1 MARPSWKSASL
12 NGETRIYRK
21 REDMN
26 ISLSHRTLHFRKP
39 ARTSRGEYMTHDA
52 IIITIR
58 DKEGKRIGLGECA
71 PLPDLSSDR
80 DAYTRMSDVARLIEQ
95 ALQSENYTETLR
107 PYPALLFAL
116 ESAMYDYQ
124 QNPLLYDTPFARSE
138 VGIPMNGL
146 VWMSDYDDMLAQVKA
161 KLRQGFRC
169 IKLKIGAID
178 WQEELRLISTI
189 RSRFSPDTLELRV
202 DANGAWT
209 LPEAEE
215 KMATLTQYDI
225 HSIEQPIAP
234 YQWKEMAH
242 LCRLQEEAKAQGRK
256 HLPVALDEELI
267 GVNSLEE
274 KRLMLDTIRPQYIV
288 IKPTLHGGMT
298 GSMEWASEAGKR
310 GIGSWMTSALESNI
324 GLRNVALLAARVYG
338 PRITFP
344 QGLGTGL
351 LYTDNIEMDLEL
363 RGSKMWRAQ
372 VEEA

>member
-1 MARPSWKSASL
+1 MARPSWKSANL

-58 DKEGKRIGLGECA
+58 DEEGKRIGLGECA
-71 PLPDLSSDR
+71 PLPGLSSDR

-202 DANGAWT
+202 DANGAWS
-209 LPEAEE
+209 PSEAEE
-215 KMATLTQYDI
+215 KMTALAQYDI

-234 YQWKEMAH
+234 YQWKDMAH

-256 HLPVALDEELI
+256 YLPVALDEELI

-298 GSMEWASEAGKR
+298 GSIEWASEAGKR
-310 GIGSWMTSALESNI
+310 GIPSWMTSALESNI

-351 LYTDNIEMDLEL
+351 LYTDNIEMDMEL

>member
-1 MARPSWKSASL
+1 
-12 NGETRIYRK
+12 
-21 REDMN
+21 MN

-39 ARTSRGEYMTHDA
+39 ARTSRGEYLTHDA

-58 DKEGKRIGLGECA
+58 DEEGKRIGLGECA

-80 DAYTRMSDVARLIEQ
+80 DAYTRMSNVARLIEQ

-209 LPEAEE
+209 PSEAEE
-215 KMATLTQYDI
+215 KMATLAQYDI

-234 YQWKEMAH
+234 YQWKDMAH

-256 HLPVALDEELI
+256 YLPVALDEELI
-267 GVNSLEE
+267 DVNSLEE

-298 GSMEWASEAGKR
+298 GSIEWVSEAGKR
-310 GIGSWMTSALESNI
+310 GIPSWMTSALESNI

-351 LYTDNIEMDLEL
+351 LYTDNIEMDMEL

>member
-1 MARPSWKSASL
+1 
-12 NGETRIYRK
+12 
-21 REDMN
+21 MN

-39 ARTSRGEYMTHDA
+39 ARTSRGEYLTHDV

-58 DKEGKRIGLGECA
+58 DEEGRRIGLGECA

-80 DAYTRMSDVARLIEQ
+80 DAYTRMSDVARLIEK
-95 ALQSENYTETLR
+95 ALQSENYAETLR

-178 WQEELRLISTI
+178 WEEELRLISTV
-189 RSRFSPDTLELRV
+189 RSRFSRDTLELRV

-209 LPEAEE
+209 SAEAEE
-215 KMATLTQYDI
+215 KMATLAEYDI

-234 YQWKEMAH
+234 YQWKEMAA
-242 LCRLQEEAKAQGRK
+242 LCRIQDQARNNGKK
-256 HLPVALDEELI
+256 HLPIALDEELI

-274 KRLMLDTIRPQYIV
+274 KCLMLDTIQPQYIV
-288 IKPTLHGGMT
+288 VKPTLHGGMT
-298 GSMEWASEAGKR
+298 GSMEWISEANKR
-310 GIGSWMTSALESNI
+310 GISSWMTSALESNI

-351 LYTDNIEMDLEL
+351 LYTDNIEMDMEL
-363 RGSKMWRAQ
+363 RGSRMWRAK
-372 VEEA
+372 VEGL

>member
-1 MARPSWKSASL
+1 
-12 NGETRIYRK
+12 
-21 REDMN
+21 MN

-39 ARTSRGEYMTHDA
+39 ARTSRGEYLTHDA

-58 DKEGKRIGLGECA
+58 DEEGKRIGLGECA

-95 ALQSENYTETLR
+95 ALASENYAETLR

-124 QNPLLYDTPFARSE
+124 QNPLLYDTPFAHSE

-146 VWMSDYDDMLAQVKA
+146 VWMADYDDMLSQVKL

-178 WQEELRLISTI
+178 WDEELKLIQTI
-189 RSRFSPDTLELRV
+189 RSRFSKDTLELRV
-202 DANGAWT
+202 DANGAWRAE
-209 LPEAEE
+209 EAEE
-215 KMATLTQYDI
+215 KIRSLATYDI

-242 LCRLQEEAKAQGRK
+242 LCRLQDEAMKLGEK
-256 HLPVALDEELI
+256 HLPIALDEELI
-267 GVNSLEE
+267 GVNTLEE
-274 KRLMLDTIRPQYIV
+274 KRLLLDTIRPQYIV

-298 GSMEWASEAGKR
+298 GSMEWVSEANKR

-338 PRITFP
+338 PHITFP

-372 VEEA
+372 VEEV

>member
-1 MARPSWKSASL
+1 
-12 NGETRIYRK
+12 
-21 REDMN
+21 MN

-39 ARTSRGEYMTHDA
+39 ARTSRGEYLTHDA

-58 DKEGKRIGLGECA
+58 DEEGRRIGLGECA
-71 PLPDLSSDR
+71 PLPDLSADR
-80 DAYTRMSDVARLIEQ
+80 DAYTRMSDVAKLIEQ
-95 ALQSENYTETLR
+95 ALQSDNYTETLR

-124 QNPLLYDTPFARSE
+124 QNPLLYDTPFAHSE

-146 VWMSDYDDMLAQVKA
+146 VWMASYDEMLAQVKE

-178 WQEELRLISTI
+178 WEEELRLISTV
-189 RSRFSPDTLELRV
+189 RSRFSSDTLELRV
-202 DANGAWT
+202 DANGAWQ
-209 LPEAEE
+209 PKEAEE
-215 KMATLTQYDI
+215 KIAQLAQYDI

-242 LCRLQEEAKAQGRK
+242 LCQLQEEARGRGEK
-256 HLPVALDEELI
+256 FVGIALDEELI

-288 IKPTLHGGMT
+288 IKPTLHGGIT
-298 GSMEWASEAGKR
+298 GSIEWVSEAQKR
-310 GIGSWMTSALESNI
+310 GISSWMTSALESNI

-338 PRITFP
+338 PKITMP

-351 LYTDNIEMDLEL
+351 LYTDNIEMDMEL
-363 RGSKMWRAQ
+363 RGSKMWRAL
-372 VEEA
+372 VEEV